1 MLTGAFDLAVTGIS
15 GMFTTC
21 NGNVLIYLHL
31 SLKTVCLCF
40 PIKYIIIEYIILHLI
55 VFLICLYME
64 CFYHYYLVKTV
75 APSTN
80 SIAPKGKYA
89 VFGNNELQKLSDS
102 G

>member
-1 MLTGAFDLAVTGIS
+1 
-15 GMFTTC
+15 MFRFEFR
-21 NGNVLIYLHL
+21 
-31 SLKTVCLCF
+31 CF
-40 PIKYIIIEYIILHLI
+40 SIKYIIIEYIILHFDYVLDMS
-55 VFLICLYME
+55 LYGM
-64 CFYHYYLVKTV
+64 FYHYYLVKTV

>member
-1 MLTGAFDLAVTGIS
+1 M
-15 GMFTTC
+15 
-21 NGNVLIYLHL
+21 
-31 SLKTVCLCF
+31 
-40 PIKYIIIEYIILHLI
+40 
-55 VFLICLYME
+55 FLICLYME

-89 VFGNNELQKLSDS
+89 VFGNNELQNLSDS